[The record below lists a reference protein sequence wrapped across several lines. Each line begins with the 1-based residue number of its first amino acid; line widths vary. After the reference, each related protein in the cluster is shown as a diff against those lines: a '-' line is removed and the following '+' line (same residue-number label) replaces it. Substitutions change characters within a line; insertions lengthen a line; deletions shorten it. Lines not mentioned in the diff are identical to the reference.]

1 MSFRRNDLKAVVK
14 TLLTSGQLLD
24 AKNVHTTVQK
34 FSKLRGPHVTISVP
48 DTNEERVT
56 MPAATGRRKQT
67 FTVRLLMYMV
77 ATEKSV
83 SAVEEAFNDTVDQI
97 IEVIRQNPQP
107 DARILAF
114 GVDSIRSRISDP
126 QLADNEGNVVY
137 GAQIEFPVI
146 VHQVG

>member
-1 MSFRRNDLKAVVK
+1 
-14 TLLTSGQLLD
+14 
-24 AKNVHTTVQK
+24 
-34 FSKLRGPHVTISVP
+34 
-48 DTNEERVT
+48 
-56 MPAATGRRKQT
+56 
-67 FTVRLLMYMV
+67 MV